1 MIDHLVLN
9 DINTFSWRTHS
20 VNHTRPIRCSYYYF
34 SSVIILIWHV
44 LCPFERTS
52 LIVNSL
58 SRFSAFVLTVK
69 TKRDLYLRRDVFFI
83 FSRFLFSFF
92 FSIFSRPFI
101 FDPRM
106 KLWKK
111 NKKRASRLA
120 VNEVL
125 WKKGRTVLFF
135 LFISKP
141 HLCPFSP
148 LSISFEKFV
157 TMPLLKYHRENR
169 SVFHTHACTVEQ
181 FSPLITFS
189 RQLVCFVIVRPLSP
203 LNPSPFSCTE
213 IVQLTCRVSP
223 L

>member
-92 FSIFSRPFI
+92 FQ
-101 FDPRM
+101 
-106 KLWKK
+106 
-111 NKKRASRLA
+111 
-120 VNEVL
+120 
-125 WKKGRTVLFF
+125 FF
-135 LFISKP
+135 LSHSYSIPEWSYERKIKKERLVLPLTKSFEKKVERFYSFFLSASLTCVRFL
-141 HLCPFSP
+141 LCPF
-148 LSISFEKFV
+148 LSKSS
-157 TMPLLKYHRENR
+157 LR
-169 SVFHTHACTVEQ
+169 
-181 FSPLITFS
+181 
-189 RQLVCFVIVRPLSP
+189 
-203 LNPSPFSCTE
+203 
-213 IVQLTCRVSP
+213 CRC
-223 L
+223 